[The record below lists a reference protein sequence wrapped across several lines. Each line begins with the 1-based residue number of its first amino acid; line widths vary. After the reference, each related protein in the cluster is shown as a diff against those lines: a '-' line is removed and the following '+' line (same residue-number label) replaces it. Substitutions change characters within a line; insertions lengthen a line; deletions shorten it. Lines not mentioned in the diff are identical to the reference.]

1 MYLRKC
7 KNCFRGTITPV
18 TAKKFK
24 LNAYSLLGLSP
35 LNSVKDRISSD
46 INSTINIVIFN
57 RGLRYREMSNSLSL
71 IKALETA
78 DRLFQR
84 YRIHFFN
91 VSNHNS
97 LGVSFD
103 YQSQIEMAYRA
114 DCLIA
119 THGGFQSNVIYMNE
133 GSLMIE
139 LSDSSYQLNEE
150 SENFRYLSQMF
161 LVNYGRIHVES
172 FKHLKQHR
180 YTLSSSEISSILS
193 IIKKF
198 SESL

>member
-1 MYLRKC
+1 
-7 KNCFRGTITPV
+7 
-18 TAKKFK
+18 
-24 LNAYSLLGLSP
+24 
-35 LNSVKDRISSD
+35 
-46 INSTINIVIFN
+46 
-57 RGLRYREMSNSLSL
+57 MSNPISL
-71 IKALETA
+71 IKALETEN
-78 DRLFQR
+78 RSFQR

-91 VSNHNS
+91 VSDHYS

-103 YQSQIEMAYRA
+103 YRSQIEMAYKA
-114 DCLIA
+114 DILIT

-139 LSDSSYQLNEE
+139 LSDSSYRLNEE

-172 FKHLKQHR
+172 FKQLKQHR
-180 YTLSSSEISSILS
+180 YSLSPSEISSILS